1 MQQKPTDDLSMKLQQ
16 GASSLLFTSSSQ
28 KMKSKWEQDSFNN
41 FYSFSK

>member
-1 MQQKPTDDLSMKLQQ
+1 MQQKPTDDLSMKLQ